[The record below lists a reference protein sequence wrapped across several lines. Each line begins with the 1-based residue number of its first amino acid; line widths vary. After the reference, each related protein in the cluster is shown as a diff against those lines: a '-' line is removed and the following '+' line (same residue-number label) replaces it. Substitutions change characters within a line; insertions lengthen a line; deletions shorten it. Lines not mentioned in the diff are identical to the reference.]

1 MNTTPDTATET
12 TGQAGTTETATPAK
26 TRNRRIVESFA
37 CLAAVAGVS
46 CVVGAGV
53 AGATP
58 PAQQA
63 GQATTTMTITN
74 HTNQLEWLLSSNTTG
89 NWVVPPQVVLMPG
102 ASETIVVSQPR
113 TDWQRTIV
121 NYRVG
126 LIGPQATYAAAN
138 TLWAV
143 GTEMTGVT
151 GGPGWISNQVVTRH
165 PNATVR
171 YDLW

>member
-1 MNTTPDTATET
+1 MNTTTDTTSDAGSTEMATQT
-12 TGQAGTTETATPAK
+12 K
-26 TRNRRIVESFA
+26 SRNRRIVESFA

-63 GQATTTMTITN
+63 GRATTTMTITN
-74 HTNQLEWLLSSNTTG
+74 HTNQPEWLLSTNSTG
-89 NWVVPPQVVLMPG
+89 TWIVPPQTMLFPG
-102 ASETIVVSQPR
+102 ASETIVVSEPR

-138 TLWAV
+138 TPWAV

-151 GGPGWISNQVVTRH
+151 GGPGWITNQVVTRH